1 MSNRGEQIK
10 TQLESK
16 QPIMRINTLRL
27 SEVKQNMIKEYA
39 FIR

>member
-27 SEVKQNMIKEYA
+27 SGVKQNMLKAYA
-39 FIR
+39 FRK